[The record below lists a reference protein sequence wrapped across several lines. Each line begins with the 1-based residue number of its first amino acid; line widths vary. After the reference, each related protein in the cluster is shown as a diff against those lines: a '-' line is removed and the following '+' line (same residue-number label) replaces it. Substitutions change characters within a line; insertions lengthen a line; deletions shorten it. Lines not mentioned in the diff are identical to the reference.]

1 MWEIRFLSGPQ
12 AGKIQQL
19 KFGKYLL
26 GRGQNC
32 DLIFNYQG
40 ISKEHCEINITSHK
54 IIFKDLGSTNGTYLN
69 GTKMAHGEIHSGDQ
83 LMLHDFIIGFK
94 VQANLPVQNK
104 KQTVKKNRT
113 VAQPPMMTNDYE
125 SAVQPGPQQAPAA
138 AYQEPQNPII
148 KIIQKIDTTI
158 EKSALP
164 AIYKLAEYIDFRA
177 ILVGFCI
184 LFIFVST
191 LLSMIPMVTI
201 TKSSIL
207 AESKRRAL
215 SLART
220 VATLNQTALLQ
231 NNFSAMSTQNAET
244 EEGVE
249 EVFILQQS
257 DGMILSPASKAG
269 RTPDLPFVHRAR
281 RESKSTVEQIDSS
294 TIGAS
299 YPIGSYDPTT
309 GELQIKA
316 HAVIIYDIKAI
327 SFDDGQVIS
336 LFLQT
341 LVLSSV
347 IGLLIFYI
355 MFKLIEYPFAQLVLQ
370 FDQALR
376 DKTDNAQVR
385 FQYQPL
391 QKLISTMNSLLTRLW
406 HGDGSSGQQFDKNV
420 EVNLLT
426 QMFSYPAFA
435 VNIDGVIV
443 TANQALTYLLQQEY
457 QNILQQTFAIF
468 NDEQV
473 SPVLTSILQ
482 RSISDSLNLHQEHI
496 SIAGHSAVVVAQ
508 AIHKDDGQIQFV
520 LFSIVPQEGG
530 S

>member
-1 MWEIRFLSGPQ
+1 MWEIRYLSGPQ
-12 AGKIQQL
+12 AGKTQQL
-19 KFGKYLL
+19 KIGKYLI
-26 GRGQNC
+26 GRGSNC
-32 DLIFNYQG
+32 DIILNHQG
-40 ISKEHCEINITSHK
+40 VSKEHCEISVTSHK
-54 IIFKDLGSTNGTYLN
+54 IIFKDLRSTNGTYLN
-69 GTKMAHGEIHSGDQ
+69 GTKMSHGELQSGDQ
-83 LMLHDFIIGFK
+83 LMLHDFVVGFK
-94 VQANLPVQNK
+94 IQPKLPISNK
-104 KQTVKKNRT
+104 KAIAKKRIQTQSLNPSNNYNSSIEQE
-113 VAQPPMMTNDYE
+113 QPQ
-125 SAVQPGPQQAPAA
+125 SAAV

-148 KIIQKIDTTI
+148 KLIHKIDTSI

-177 ILVGFCI
+177 ILIGFCV
-184 LFIFVST
+184 LFIFIST
-191 LLSMIPMVTI
+191 LLSMIPMVSI
-201 TKSSIL
+201 TKTSIL

-231 NNFSAMSTQNAET
+231 NNYSAMSTQNAET

-249 EVFILQQS
+249 EVFILQQT

-299 YPIGSYDPTT
+299 YPIGSYDPST

-327 SFDDGQVIS
+327 SFDDGQVLS

-341 LVLSSV
+341 LVLSTF
-347 IGLLIFYI
+347 IGLIIFYM
-355 MFKLIEYPFAQLVLQ
+355 MFKLIEYPFTQLVQQ

-376 DKTDNAQVR
+376 EKSDNAQVR

-391 QKLISTMNSLLTRLW
+391 QKLISTINSLLTRLW
-406 HGDGSSGQQFDKNV
+406 HGDGSSGQQFDKNQ

-435 VNIDGVIV
+435 VNPEGVIV
-443 TANQALTYLLQQEY
+443 TVNQAMTFLLQLEY
-457 QNILQQTFAIF
+457 QNILQQKFEIF
-468 NDEQV
+468 NDEQISSALNSV
-473 SPVLTSILQ
+473 FQ
-482 RSISDSLNLHQEHI
+482 RSLSDSMNLQQEQTV
-496 SIAGHSAVVVAQ
+496 IANQNAIIVAQ
-508 AIHKDDGQIQFV
+508 AIHKDDGQIQFI

-530 S
+530 AG